1 MSCVAEIIADFS
13 DIGLEDLAVGIEIFH
28 HTVEAE
34 GLAAVDAGNNEVFIL
49 ENVAKVLHE
58 VFAVEELA
66 HHYALLFI
74 LIAVYGRNAALCRAV
89 GLIRKPCFLK
99 PVERNMVRHDDDGAV
114 GYHEI

>member
-1 MSCVAEIIADFS
+1 MSGVVEIIADFS
-13 DIGLEDLAVGIEIFH
+13 DVGLEDLAVGIEILH
-28 HTVEAE
+28 HAVEAE
-34 GLAAVDAGNNEVFIL
+34 GLAAVDTGNDEVFIL
-49 ENVAKVLHE
+49 ENITKVLHE

-66 HHYALLFI
+66 HHNALLFI
-74 LIAVYGRNAALCRAV
+74 LIAVYGRNAAFSRAV